1 MMFPGLDSLNLKK
14 PPEYEK
20 IPSRTENA
28 IDYWGGEAYNICER
42 KEGHDVKKCSIKA
55 PFFEIGPKSYL
66 YGQDVIDLAIA
77 ADAASEKYDV
87 DIIFTTPVVE
97 IARVKAAT
105 KRIHVFAPHMDPIYP
120 GRGLADILPESLVA
134 AGAEGVMLNHVEKP
148 VTFEVLGETIKRAEE
163 VGLTTIVCADS
174 MADAS
179 KIATLNPDI
188 IVAEPSEL
196 IGTGVSVGPEYVKAA
211 TDAVKN
217 VNENI
222 LVLTAAGIA
231 NGEDVYNTIIAGAD
245 ATGSSSG
252 VAKAAD
258 RAAMVDEM
266 IAAVRKAWDERH
278 K

>member
-1 MMFPGLDSLNLKK
+1 MKQ
-14 PPEYEK
+14 
-20 IPSRTENA
+20 
-28 IDYWGGEAYNICER
+28 
-42 KEGHDVKKCSIKA
+42 CSIKA

-217 VNENI
+217 VNKDI

-231 NGEDVYNTIIAGAD
+231 NGQDVYNTIIAGAD

-252 VAKAAD
+252 VAKAPD

-278 K
+278 A

>member
-1 MMFPGLDSLNLKK
+1 MNQK
-14 PPEYEK
+14 
-20 IPSRTENA
+20 A
-28 IDYWGGEAYNICER
+28 
-42 KEGHDVKKCSIKA
+42 VKL

-66 YGQDVIDLAIA
+66 YGDDILDLALA
-77 ADAASEKYDV
+77 ADAASEKYGV
-87 DIIFTTPVVE
+87 DIIFTTPVVD
-97 IARVKAAT
+97 IRRVREAT
-105 KRIHVFAPHMDPIYP
+105 KHIHVFAPHMDPIVP

-134 AGAEGVMLNHVEKP
+134 AGADGVMLNHVEKP
-148 VTFEVLGETIKRAEE
+148 VTFEVLADTIARANE

-174 MADAS
+174 MADAA
-179 KIATLNPDI
+179 KIATLAPDI

-196 IGTGVSVGPEYVKAA
+196 IGTGVSVGPEYVEAA
-211 TDAVKN
+211 TKSVKE
-217 VNENI
+217 VNPDI
-222 LVLTAAGIA
+222 LVLTAAGIS

-278 K
+278 AK

>member
-1 MMFPGLDSLNLKK
+1 MNP
-14 PPEYEK
+14 
-20 IPSRTENA
+20 
-28 IDYWGGEAYNICER
+28 
-42 KEGHDVKKCSIKA
+42 KCTIKA

-87 DIIFTTPVVE
+87 DIIFTTPIVE

-120 GRGLADILPESLVA
+120 GRGLADVLPESLVA

-148 VTFEVLGETIKRAEE
+148 LGLHVLKQTIERADE
-163 VGLTTIVCADS
+163 VGLTTIVCTDS
-174 MADAS
+174 CMEAAMVA
-179 KIATLNPDI
+179 KLRPNI

-196 IGTGVSVGPEYVKAA
+196 IGTGVSCGPEYVAAA
-211 TDAVKN
+211 TNAVKD
-217 VNENI
+217 VDPDI

-278 K
+278 A

>member
-1 MMFPGLDSLNLKK
+1 MACNL
-14 PPEYEK
+14 
-20 IPSRTENA
+20 
-28 IDYWGGEAYNICER
+28 
-42 KEGHDVKKCSIKA
+42 KA

-66 YGQDVIDLAIA
+66 YGDDILSLALA

-87 DIIFTTPVVE
+87 DVIFTCPVVD
-97 IARVKAAT
+97 IRRVKEAT
-105 KRIHVFAPHMDPIYP
+105 KRIRVFAPHMDPIP
-120 GRGLADILPESLVA
+120 VGRGLADILPESLVA
-134 AGAEGVMLNHVEKP
+134 AGADGVMLNHVEKP
-148 VTFEVLGETIKRAEE
+148 LDFETLAKTICRAEE

-179 KIATLNPDI
+179 KIATLHPDI

-196 IGTGVSVGPEYVKAA
+196 IGTGVSVGPEYVEAA
-211 TDAVKN
+211 MRSVKS
-217 VNENI
+217 VDENI

-231 NGEDVYNTIIAGAD
+231 NGTDVYNTIIAGAD

-266 IAAVRKAWDERH
+266 IGAARKAWDERH

>member
-1 MMFPGLDSLNLKK
+1 MSTN
-14 PPEYEK
+14 
-20 IPSRTENA
+20 
-28 IDYWGGEAYNICER
+28 
-42 KEGHDVKKCSIKA
+42 IKA

-77 ADAASEKYDV
+77 ADKASEKYDV
-87 DIIFTTPVVE
+87 DIIFTTPIVE

-105 KRIHVFAPHMDPIYP
+105 KRLHVFAPHMDPIVP

-148 VTFEVLGETIKRAEE
+148 VTFDTLAATIKRAEE

-179 KIATLNPDI
+179 KIATLHPDI

-196 IGTGVSVGPEYVKAA
+196 IGTGVSVGPEYVEAA
-211 TDAVKN
+211 TKCVKDVDA
-217 VNENI
+217 NI
-222 LVLTAAGIA
+222 LVLTAAGIS
-231 NGEDVYNTIIAGAD
+231 NGQDVYNTIIAGAD

-266 IAAVRKAWDERH
+266 IAAVRTAWDERNA
-278 K
+278 

>member
-1 MMFPGLDSLNLKK
+1 MS
-14 PPEYEK
+14 
-20 IPSRTENA
+20 TT
-28 IDYWGGEAYNICER
+28 
-42 KEGHDVKKCSIKA
+42 IKA

-77 ADAASEKYDV
+77 ADKASEKYDV
-87 DIIFTTPVVE
+87 DIIFTTPIVE

-105 KRIHVFAPHMDPIYP
+105 KRLHVFAPHMDPIRP

-148 VTFEVLGETIKRAEE
+148 LTFEVLAETIKRAVE

-174 MADAS
+174 EEDAS
-179 KIATLNPDI
+179 RIATLNPDI
-188 IVAEPSEL
+188 IVAEPSAL
-196 IGTGVSVGPEYVKAA
+196 IGTGVSVGPEYVEAA
-211 TDAVKN
+211 TKCVKS
-217 VNENI
+217 VNDKI

-231 NGEDVYNTIIAGAD
+231 NGTDVYNTIIAGAD

-258 RAAMVDEM
+258 RPAMVDEM
-266 IAAVRKAWDERH
+266 IAACRKAWDERH
-278 K
+278 A